1 MKGTTVEELD
11 EIMGNFDLEESLGTP
26 SSSGIGNI
34 SKTDFIT
41 WTGDVSENTKNK
53 ESSEQT
59 ESYQSWSKG
68 ASSLHQV

>member
-41 WTGDVSENTKNK
+41 RTGDVSENTKNK
-53 ESSEQT
+53 ESSEQI
-59 ESYQSWSKG
+59 ES
-68 ASSLHQV
+68 